1 MKKVKQIAIVIAVI
15 FIALIVYGMVS
26 KISGDNQVQELQS
39 APVST
44 LKPTGELAEVFGFGT
59 DFTDIQRENKL
70 KEIKGSVVAWQL
82 PVYEVKRDG
91 EHYRVQTQNPKT
103 FGQNEAIVPTII
115 SITPLSAEDKSLIE
129 AMKTGDI
136 ISIKG
141 RIADVKLRHIIINPA
156 FLYTAPA
163 QSSAA
168 QPEAAKEQAV
178 EENITDAAQSDV
190 NASLAEATEPMDES
204 EGTNANLKPSFDCAK
219 AATAVEKI
227 ICSDALIGKLDG
239 ALASNYKTMIAAN
252 IGDGALTE
260 LKSKQKEWMA
270 SRNNCADNQ
279 CLINAY
285 KARIDEVCEYP
296 VLSGIHPECLMS
308 DDIH

>member
-103 FGQNEAIVPTII
+103 FGQNEAVVPTII

-156 FLYTAPA
+156 FLYSAPA
-163 QSSAA
+163 QSNAT
-168 QPEAAKEQAV
+168 QPEAASEQAV

-190 NASLAEATEPMDES
+190 NASLAEV

-219 AATAVEKI
+219 AATAVEKM

-239 ALASNYKTMIAAN
+239 ALASNYKTMIAAD
-252 IGDGALTE
+252 IGADAIE
-260 LKSKQKEWMA
+260 ALKSTQKEWMA

-296 VLSGIHPECLMS
+296 VLSGMHPECLMS
-308 DDIH
+308 DDVH